1 MDKKSKENRKVSYIL
16 IIISIILI
24 VSVGIGGWL
33 LGTKFATREDEIPK
47 IDKPV
52 EETKKLEKEDES
64 KDYVYEASY
73 SYENK
78 YQTYKEFPN
87 VKDEIKK
94 INYGIEVE
102 YREGTQYLED
112 LRVPYINIKTE
123 VAQKVNEQIKNL
135 YLEYALSFDTNAKIV
150 NDKEDLP
157 VARHILTYQTYIHQ
171 DILSVIIIYDK
182 EATSNWNLQY
192 MTYNFDLK
200 TGNVLSYEGLLS
212 RLGYEKETAQTEL
225 EELIGEKIKSLWTE
239 YQIKLPVSEQ
249 ERFILE
255 AKESLQES
263 IASKKVLMF
272 VKDGNLNVLERISYG
287 TEDNSYYI
295 FELTK

>member
-1 MDKKSKENRKVSYIL
+1 M
-16 IIISIILI
+16 
-24 VSVGIGGWL
+24 
-33 LGTKFATREDEIPK
+33 
-47 IDKPV
+47 
-52 EETKKLEKEDES
+52 
-64 KDYVYEASY
+64 
-73 SYENK
+73 
-78 YQTYKEFPN
+78 
-87 VKDEIKK
+87 KDEIKK

>member
-1 MDKKSKENRKVSYIL
+1 MDKKSKENRKVSYIW

>member
-1 MDKKSKENRKVSYIL
+1 MDKKSKENRKVSYIW

-200 TGNVLSYEGLLS
+200 TGNVL
-212 RLGYEKETAQTEL
+212 GYEKETAQTEL

-249 ERFILE
+249 ERFILD